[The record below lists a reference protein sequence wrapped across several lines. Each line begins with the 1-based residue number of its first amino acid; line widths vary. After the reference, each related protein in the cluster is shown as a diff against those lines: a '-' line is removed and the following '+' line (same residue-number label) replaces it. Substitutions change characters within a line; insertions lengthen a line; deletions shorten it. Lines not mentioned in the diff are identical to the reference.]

1 LRRGIS
7 CAIGALLLVCG
18 EPVALLIVAA
28 ILLLNNSG
36 EKVGPLIGVQG
47 AESDFSLDRISS
59 ANHTF
64 LLPLGGVPKEQQTR
78 EIVNNIDGNKC
89 LHIAPINFIRHLL
102 PQSLFDSIPFD

>member
-1 LRRGIS
+1 MSRGGP
-7 CAIGALLLVCG
+7 CAVGVLLLVCG

-59 ANHTF
+59 ANHTL
-64 LLPLGGVPKEQQTR
+64 LLPLGGVPKENNKR
-78 EIVNNIDGNKC
+78 ESVN
-89 LHIAPINFIRHLL
+89 
-102 PQSLFDSIPFD
+102 